1 MKVWSDV
8 RAALALVSARDRRV
22 LVLVSVLQASL
33 ALLDLIAVVL
43 IGLVALLAAGA
54 ATGDIPPLIDRAMQ
68 TFGVS
73 EDDPY
78 SLAVTL
84 GVVAGLL
91 MVAKS
96 AASFFVTRRV
106 FALLANRQAMI
117 SSKLASQLLTQPLL
131 DVQRRSSQEVGY
143 ALTVGV
149 NAITLGVLG
158 QAVVIVAEA
167 SLLVAF
173 AVGLFFIDPIVTL
186 FTVVFFAVVGLGLHK
201 LIAGWTER
209 LGRESSD
216 TQIESYEAVQEV
228 LRTYRE
234 VSVMGRRGMFVE
246 RFRDLRW
253 VAARV
258 QANLQV
264 MGQVSKYVF
273 EVALIV
279 GGALLAASQFLT
291 RDSAAAVAVIAVFL
305 AAASRVMP
313 SLLRLQS
320 AALIIRREGGTAED
334 TFALAAEL
342 DLATKTVEPVQLG
355 PEVRTRLQD
364 GMTHGYPGFEA
375 SVDLQGVSLTY
386 PGADRPAAHA
396 VTLRIP
402 AATSLALVGSTGAG
416 KSTLAD
422 IILGVLTP
430 DEGSVSL
437 SGTSPSEAIRE
448 WPGAVSYVP
457 QDIAVMNADIR
468 RNVALGLPEELIDDT
483 RVWEALERAHLADFL
498 RDQREGLLT
507 IVGEHGVRLSGGQR
521 QRLGLAR
528 ALYTRPRLLV
538 LDEATSALDAE
549 TEATIAASIADLS
562 GEVTLIIIAHR
573 LATIR
578 DCDQVAYIDA
588 GRLASIGTFDEVRDA
603 APALNRQAKLLGL

>member
-8 RAALALVSARDRRV
+8 RAALALVSSRDRRV
-22 LVLVSVLQASL
+22 LVLVSVLQACL
-33 ALLDLIAVVL
+33 ALLDLVAVVL
-43 IGLVALLAAGA
+43 VGLVALLAAGA
-54 ATGDIPPLIDRAMQ
+54 ASGEIPPLIDRAMQ
-68 TFGVS
+68 TLGVN

-78 SLAVTL
+78 TLAVTL
-84 GVVAGLL
+84 AVVASML
-91 MVAKS
+91 MVTKS
-96 AASFFVTRRV
+96 AMSFFLTRRA

-117 SSKLASQLLTQPLL
+117 SSNLASQLLTQPLL
-131 DVQRRSSQEVGY
+131 DVQRRSSQEIGY

-158 QAVVIVAEA
+158 QGVVIVAEA

-173 AVGLFFIDPIVTL
+173 AIGLFFIDPVVTL
-186 FTVVFFAVVGLGLHK
+186 FTVAFFAVVGLGLHR
-201 LIAGWTER
+201 LIAGWTAR

-264 MGQVSKYVF
+264 MGQISKYVF
-273 EVALIV
+273 EVALIL
-279 GGALLAASQFLT
+279 GGALLAASQLLT
-291 RDSAAAVAVIAVFL
+291 RDVAAAVAVIAVFL

-320 AALIIRREGGTAED
+320 AALIIRREGGTAEA
-334 TFALAAEL
+334 TFALADEL
-342 DLATKTVEPVQLG
+342 RRATQGVDPVPLG
-355 PEVRTRLQD
+355 PEVRDRLRAGMQD
-364 GMTHGYPGFEA
+364 GYPGFHAE
-375 SVDLQGVSLTY
+375 VSLDRVTLTY
-386 PGADRPAAHA
+386 PGSDRPAAHD
-396 VTLRIP
+396 VSLHVP
-402 AATSLALVGSTGAG
+402 AATSLALVGATGAG

-422 IILGVLTP
+422 IILGVLVP
-430 DEGSVSL
+430 DEGSVTL
-437 SGTSPSEAIRE
+437 SRSVPSEAIRA

-468 RNVALGLPEELIDDT
+468 RNVALGLPQELIDDD
-483 RVWEALERAHLADFL
+483 RVWEALERAHLATFL
-498 RDQREGLLT
+498 RDQREGLST
-507 IVGEHGVRLSGGQR
+507 VVGEHGVRLSGGQR

-549 TEATIAASIADLS
+549 TEALIAASIVDLS
-562 GEVTLIIIAHR
+562 GEVTLVIVAHR

-578 DCDQVAYIDA
+578 DCDQVAYIEA
-588 GRLASIGTFDEVRDA
+588 GRLASLGSFDDVRAA
-603 APALNRQAKLLGL
+603 APALDRQARLLGL